1 MATLTLTEEN
11 FEETVL
17 AEGITIIDFWAEWC
31 GPCKSFAPVF
41 EKTSEAHPEVRF
53 AKVDTEAQQ
62 GLAAALQIRSIPTIM
77 IFRDGILLFNQA
89 GAMPETAL
97 EQIVTTAEQLD
108 MEEVRREIA
117 EAEEAEAAGG
127 AQ

>member
-1 MATLTLTEEN
+1 MSTIELTHEN
-11 FEETVL
+11 FGSHIEKT
-17 AEGITIIDFWAEWC
+17 GITIVDFWAEWC

-89 GAMPETAL
+89 GAMPEQSL

-117 EAEEAEAAGG
+117 EAEAAEAAGD

>member
-17 AEGITIIDFWAEWC
+17 SEGITIVDFWAEWC

-89 GAMPETAL
+89 GAMPEQSL

-117 EAEEAEAAGG
+117 EAEAAEAAGN

>member
-17 AEGITIIDFWAEWC
+17 AEGITIVDFWAEWC

-117 EAEEAEAAGG
+117 EAEAAEAAGD

>member
-11 FEETVL
+11 LEETVL
-17 AEGITIIDFWAEWC
+17 AEGITIVDFWAEWC

-117 EAEEAEAAGG
+117 EAEAAEAAGD